1 MEADTPET
9 DGRGSAVDTLYGLYT
24 KNLLFP
30 VGEDEGA
37 IPQWKSE
44 DQYGRRTLDITLLY
58 GIVATC
64 GMAAVFWAVLQY
76 AIYEWSAPRNDLLV
90 TDSVLLLCLAL
101 LELHVSRCNFAVEE
115 ECALKQQIKEEMYQ
129 LKSMGLARADH
140 AVVSNAGSS
149 LQPVSTS
156 SSTSSP

>member
-76 AIYEWSAPRNDLLV
+76 AIYEWSAPVGFLCVTGAAHLCSLAQYVLGSYLGADLVGGKWGFAAHVDRAPRIPSDND
-90 TDSVLLLCLAL
+90 
-101 LELHVSRCNFAVEE
+101 
-115 ECALKQQIKEEMYQ
+115 IKLRIWSYDM
-129 LKSMGLARADH
+129 AD
-140 AVVSNAGSS
+140 
-149 LQPVSTS
+149 T
-156 SSTSSP
+156 